1 MACSPAA
8 GAPRTSCVPANC
20 SCRQSFPSMPSK
32 QSAPI
37 LPIAPM
43 LPSRKQQSSAPA
55 AAAACSSSSG
65 SNGAQLRST
74 DPVRHRHSSGS
85 TPHDPVTSDQREL
98 PSCFCWLT
106 ARRTWVRMHPVD
118 LQTTAL
124 AIISRNQQ
132 CHSSAAACSFSRE
145 QNTVSTCRA
154 LTSPASPACPDP
166 HSVLRHHSPAALL
179 SRYLLTRF
187 RALALFGRR
196 PGERV
201 VSSRRRAAEN
211 LTNSGGCH
219 YCRIVLARGAVC
231 PPHLHFVP
239 DAQRDLVTR
248 KRDGKSGELTR

>member
-1 MACSPAA
+1 
-8 GAPRTSCVPANC
+8 
-20 SCRQSFPSMPSK
+20 
-32 QSAPI
+32 
-37 LPIAPM
+37 
-43 LPSRKQQSSAPA
+43 
-55 AAAACSSSSG
+55 
-65 SNGAQLRST
+65 
-74 DPVRHRHSSGS
+74 
-85 TPHDPVTSDQREL
+85 
-98 PSCFCWLT
+98 
-106 ARRTWVRMHPVD
+106 MHPVD

-154 LTSPASPACPDP
+154 LTSPASPACPNP

-196 PGERV
+196 SAERV

-248 KRDGKSGELTR
+248 KRDGKSGELTRRDFVTLLGGTAVAWPFTVYDLPPSPPHKE

>member
-1 MACSPAA
+1 
-8 GAPRTSCVPANC
+8 
-20 SCRQSFPSMPSK
+20 
-32 QSAPI
+32 
-37 LPIAPM
+37 
-43 LPSRKQQSSAPA
+43 
-55 AAAACSSSSG
+55 
-65 SNGAQLRST
+65 
-74 DPVRHRHSSGS
+74 
-85 TPHDPVTSDQREL
+85 
-98 PSCFCWLT
+98 
-106 ARRTWVRMHPVD
+106 MHPVD

-154 LTSPASPACPDP
+154 LTPPASPACPNP

-211 LTNSGGCH
+211 LTNSRPEQVQQTAITRSPCP
-219 YCRIVLARGAVC
+219 RAQAASAVPKGQVSSRSC
-231 PPHLHFVP
+231 MLPLPTIAWLM
-239 DAQRDLVTR
+239 
-248 KRDGKSGELTR
+248 

>member
-85 TPHDPVTSDQREL
+85 TPHDPVTSHQREL

-132 CHSSAAACSFSRE
+132 CTHLQRHVHFRE
-145 QNTVSTCRA
+145 SKILSLPLAPSHHQHRR
-154 LTSPASPACPDP
+154 CPNP
-166 HSVLRHHSPAALL
+166 HSLCGTTLPRRCFPAT
-179 SRYLLTRF
+179 S
-187 RALALFGRR
+187 
-196 PGERV
+196 
-201 VSSRRRAAEN
+201 
-211 LTNSGGCH
+211 
-219 YCRIVLARGAVC
+219 
-231 PPHLHFVP
+231 
-239 DAQRDLVTR
+239 
-248 KRDGKSGELTR
+248 

>member
-1 MACSPAA
+1 
-8 GAPRTSCVPANC
+8 
-20 SCRQSFPSMPSK
+20 
-32 QSAPI
+32 
-37 LPIAPM
+37 
-43 LPSRKQQSSAPA
+43 
-55 AAAACSSSSG
+55 
-65 SNGAQLRST
+65 
-74 DPVRHRHSSGS
+74 
-85 TPHDPVTSDQREL
+85 
-98 PSCFCWLT
+98 
-106 ARRTWVRMHPVD
+106 MHPVD

-154 LTSPASPACPDP
+154 LTSPASPACPNP

-211 LTNSGGCH
+211 LTMNGPSALQQTACLLD
-219 YCRIVLARGAVC
+219 CLSN
-231 PPHLHFVP
+231 LHNP
-239 DAQRDLVTR
+239 RHSDC
-248 KRDGKSGELTR
+248 KC

>member
-1 MACSPAA
+1 
-8 GAPRTSCVPANC
+8 
-20 SCRQSFPSMPSK
+20 
-32 QSAPI
+32 
-37 LPIAPM
+37 
-43 LPSRKQQSSAPA
+43 
-55 AAAACSSSSG
+55 
-65 SNGAQLRST
+65 
-74 DPVRHRHSSGS
+74 
-85 TPHDPVTSDQREL
+85 
-98 PSCFCWLT
+98 
-106 ARRTWVRMHPVD
+106 MHPVD

-154 LTSPASPACPDP
+154 LTSPASPACPNP

-211 LTNSGGCH
+211 LTIPGPSH
-219 YCRIVLARGAVC
+219 APPFDHKLANRWS
-231 PPHLHFVP
+231 
-239 DAQRDLVTR
+239 R
-248 KRDGKSGELTR
+248 

>member
-1 MACSPAA
+1 
-8 GAPRTSCVPANC
+8 
-20 SCRQSFPSMPSK
+20 
-32 QSAPI
+32 
-37 LPIAPM
+37 
-43 LPSRKQQSSAPA
+43 
-55 AAAACSSSSG
+55 
-65 SNGAQLRST
+65 
-74 DPVRHRHSSGS
+74 
-85 TPHDPVTSDQREL
+85 
-98 PSCFCWLT
+98 
-106 ARRTWVRMHPVD
+106 MHPVD

-154 LTSPASPACPDP
+154 LTSPASPACPNP

-211 LTNSGGCH
+211 LTMCGRLRVGKDF
-219 YCRIVLARGAVC
+219 
-231 PPHLHFVP
+231 LHVGSIGRYGHVFG
-239 DAQRDLVTR
+239 L
-248 KRDGKSGELTR
+248 

>member
-1 MACSPAA
+1 
-8 GAPRTSCVPANC
+8 
-20 SCRQSFPSMPSK
+20 
-32 QSAPI
+32 
-37 LPIAPM
+37 
-43 LPSRKQQSSAPA
+43 
-55 AAAACSSSSG
+55 
-65 SNGAQLRST
+65 
-74 DPVRHRHSSGS
+74 
-85 TPHDPVTSDQREL
+85 
-98 PSCFCWLT
+98 
-106 ARRTWVRMHPVD
+106 MHPVD

-154 LTSPASPACPDP
+154 LTSPASPACPNP

-211 LTNSGGCH
+211 LTNTGPALST
-219 YCRIVLARGAVC
+219 VLANIMNAAARRNMGWLLSAGSSQRRTLATWEIQSGTENSTSTDGMHTGG
-231 PPHLHFVP
+231 PHRCQNWVE
-239 DAQRDLVTR
+239 TR
-248 KRDGKSGELTR
+248 

>member
-1 MACSPAA
+1 
-8 GAPRTSCVPANC
+8 
-20 SCRQSFPSMPSK
+20 
-32 QSAPI
+32 
-37 LPIAPM
+37 
-43 LPSRKQQSSAPA
+43 
-55 AAAACSSSSG
+55 
-65 SNGAQLRST
+65 
-74 DPVRHRHSSGS
+74 
-85 TPHDPVTSDQREL
+85 
-98 PSCFCWLT
+98 
-106 ARRTWVRMHPVD
+106 MHPVD

-154 LTSPASPACPDP
+154 LTSPASPACPNP

-211 LTNSGGCH
+211 LTRSGCEQSQQEPELFDHLVSKLLKMQRHIQAERFGGIEVDDEFEFGGLLDWEVGWLGALQNFIH
-219 YCRIVLARGAVC
+219 IRGGAPANVLNARSVGYKA
-231 PPHLHFVP
+231 
-239 DAQRDLVTR
+239 AASRNTR
-248 KRDGKSGELTR
+248 SS

>member
-1 MACSPAA
+1 
-8 GAPRTSCVPANC
+8 
-20 SCRQSFPSMPSK
+20 MPSK

-154 LTSPASPACPDP
+154 LTSPASPACPNP

-211 LTNSGGCH
+211 LTMSGREQSRLGEEKVDAGEISC
-219 YCRIVLARGAVC
+219 GATETLDEPAAC
-231 PPHLHFVP
+231 SAAP
-239 DAQRDLVTR
+239 DR
-248 KRDGKSGELTR
+248 KNPTTTYQSSL

>member
-1 MACSPAA
+1 MLELLVRSDTNEESTTESP
-8 GAPRTSCVPANC
+8 VPTLLVSWN
-20 SCRQSFPSMPSK
+20 R
-32 QSAPI
+32 
-37 LPIAPM
+37 
-43 LPSRKQQSSAPA
+43 SS
-55 AAAACSSSSG
+55 
-65 SNGAQLRST
+65 
-74 DPVRHRHSSGS
+74 
-85 TPHDPVTSDQREL
+85 SDQREL

-154 LTSPASPACPDP
+154 LTSPASPACPNP

-187 RALALFGRR
+187 RALTLFGRR
-196 PGERV
+196 SAERV

-211 LTNSGGCH
+211 LTTTGCEQMQQDRLLDRLVSNSEQH
-219 YCRIVLARGAVC
+219 RR
-231 PPHLHFVP
+231 HRNS
-239 DAQRDLVTR
+239 Q
-248 KRDGKSGELTR
+248 